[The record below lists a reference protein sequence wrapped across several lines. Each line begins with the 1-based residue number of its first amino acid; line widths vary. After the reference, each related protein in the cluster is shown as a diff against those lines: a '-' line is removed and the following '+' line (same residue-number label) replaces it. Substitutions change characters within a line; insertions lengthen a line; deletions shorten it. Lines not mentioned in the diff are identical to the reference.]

1 MMSRACFT
9 PPVAEFT
16 CAASETRTHIGIP
29 KDEDGAGF
37 IHALS
42 HNKLKMTILVLCN
55 AQVGHRTE
63 VRIELGQV
71 SAASLAVEHRD
82 DLHGGLFFRDISISG
97 TGVTDDTDILVKVDR
112 IHLT

>member
-1 MMSRACFT
+1 MMSRACVT

-42 HNKLKMTILVLCN
+42 HNKLKMTILVL
-55 AQVGHRTE
+55 
-63 VRIELGQV
+63 
-71 SAASLAVEHRD
+71 
-82 DLHGGLFFRDISISG
+82 
-97 TGVTDDTDILVKVDR
+97 
-112 IHLT
+112 